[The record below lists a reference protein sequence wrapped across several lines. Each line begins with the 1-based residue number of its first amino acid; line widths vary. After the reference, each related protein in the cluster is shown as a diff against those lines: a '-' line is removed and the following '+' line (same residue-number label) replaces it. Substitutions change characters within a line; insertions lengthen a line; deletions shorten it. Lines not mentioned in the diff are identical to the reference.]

1 MHLIKSLS
9 FLLAMTLT
17 FSLFAQNTLP
27 DVDAKTLDGQT
38 VNLLEAY
45 GGSSGKITVI
55 SFWATWCSPCKKEL
69 DAIMDFYPDWQE
81 DYNVEVVAITI
92 DDQRSLAKVGP
103 IVQTKGWDYTIL
115 HGDEQVMRNAFNF
128 ATIPQTFVVDQE
140 GNIVYTHNGYVPGDE
155 DELDDKLAK
164 LAGK

>member
-1 MHLIKSLS
+1 MLFLRSLS
-9 FLLAMTLT
+9 LLLVLTLS
-17 FSLFAQNTLP
+17 FSLNAQNSLP
-27 DVDAKTLDGQT
+27 DVDAKTLDGTT

-45 GGSSGKITVI
+45 GGESGKITVI

-81 DYNVEVVAITI
+81 NYNVEVVAITI

-103 IVQTKGWDYTIL
+103 IVQTKGWEYTIL
-115 HGDEQVMRNAFNF
+115 HGDEQLMRNAFNF
-128 ATIPQTFVVDQE
+128 VTIPQTFVVDQN
-140 GNIVYTHNGYVPGDE
+140 GIIVYTHNGYVPGDE
-155 DELDDKLAK
+155 DELDDKLAE